1 MFMNEEKIIDGKLVA
16 STIREVLK
24 QKTAILRD
32 TQNIIPTL
40 AVLLVG
46 DNPAS
51 KVYVSGK
58 AKACIEIGYNSIV
71 KELPDSASEDEVLQI
86 VNEWNNDPLIHG
98 ILVQLP
104 LPKHIN
110 ETKVLLSLNPAKD
123 VDGFHPE
130 NVGRLVAGLPGFKPC
145 TPAGII
151 ELFKYYNIE
160 TSGKNIVVIGRSN
173 IVGKPMLNMLY
184 QKQDYSNATVTICHT
199 GTKDINYF
207 SRNADIVIAAMGFAN
222 FVKANMIKEGAIIV
236 DVGMNRIE
244 DNTKK
249 SGYRL
254 VGDVDYNDVFPKAS
268 MITPVPGGV
277 GPLTIAM
284 LMVNTF
290 KAATNEFY
298 H

>member
-1 MFMNEEKIIDGKLVA
+1 MENKIIDGKLVA
-16 STIREVLK
+16 QKIREELK
-24 QKTAILRD
+24 VKTDLLKSEKSI
-32 TQNIIPTL
+32 TPTL

-46 DNPAS
+46 NNPAS

-58 AKACIEIGYNSIV
+58 AKACEEIGYNSIV
-71 KELPDSASEDEVLQI
+71 KEMGDETSEEEVLQI
-86 VNEWNNDPLIHG
+86 VNEWNENPEIHG

-104 LPKHIN
+104 LPKQIN
-110 ETKVLLSLNPAKD
+110 ETKVLLAIDFKKD

-130 NVGRLVAGLPGFKPC
+130 NVGRLVIGLPGFLPC

-151 ELFKYYNIE
+151 ELMKHYDIRPE
-160 TSGKNIVVIGRSN
+160 GKNVVVIGRSN

-184 QKQDYSNATVTICHT
+184 QKKAFSNATVTICHT
-199 GTKDINYF
+199 GTKDLNYYT
-207 SRNADIVIAAMGFAN
+207 RNADIIVAAMGFAH
-222 FVKANMIKEGAIIV
+222 FLKADMIKEGAIII

-244 DNTKK
+244 DSSKK

-254 VGDVDYNDVFPKAS
+254 VGDVDYDEVFPKAS

-284 LMVNTF
+284 LMYNTYNSACGIF
-290 KAATNEFY
+290 ESQT
-298 H
+298 

>member
-1 MFMNEEKIIDGKLVA
+1 MMEKIIDGKLV
-16 STIREVLK
+16 SSLIKENLK
-24 QKTAILRD
+24 KQTEKLKKEKGIT
-32 TQNIIPTL
+32 PTL
-40 AVLLVG
+40 AVILVG

-58 AKACIEIGYNSIV
+58 TKACEELGYNSILKTLPV
-71 KELPDSASEDEVLQI
+71 ETTLQELLELISK
-86 VNEWNNDPLIHG
+86 WNNDSNIHG

-104 LPKHIN
+104 LPKHID
-110 ETKVLLSLNPAKD
+110 ETKVLLSINPNKD

-130 NVGRLVAGLPGFKPC
+130 NVGRLVAGIPGFQPC

-151 ELFKYYNIE
+151 ELMKHYNIDP
-160 TSGKNIVVIGRSN
+160 SGKNVVVIGRSN

-184 QKQDYSNATVTICHT
+184 QKKPFSNATVTICHT
-199 GTKDINYF
+199 GTKDMKYYTK
-207 SRNADIVIAAMGFAN
+207 NADILVAAIGVAN
-222 FVKANMIKEGAIIV
+222 FIKSDMIKEGSVII

-244 DNTKK
+244 DASKK

-254 VGDVDYNDVFPKAS
+254 VGDVDFDNVIDKVF

-290 KAATNEFY
+290 KSASNEY
-298 H
+298 NY

>member
-1 MFMNEEKIIDGKLVA
+1 MNEEKIIDGKLVA

>member
-1 MFMNEEKIIDGKLVA
+1 MNEEKIIDGKLVA

-58 AKACIEIGYNSIV
+58 AKACIEIGYHSIV
-71 KELPDSASEDEVLQI
+71 KELPVSTSEDEVLQI

-110 ETKVLLSLNPAKD
+110 ETKVLLALNPAKD

-244 DNTKK
+244 DSTKK

-254 VGDVDYNDVFPKAS
+254 VGDVDYNDVLPKVS